1 MCYGTILWDRVQKA
15 RKLHRCEEC
24 ARDIAPGQPY
34 RTQGGR
40 DGRELI
46 AMKYCIKCATR
57 LAITDN
63 DDTDGDGCVVGDLKT
78 IAKEHAARNGWKR
91 FLGVM
96 RAAKKRLLGVEAG
109 K

>member
-24 ARDIAPGQPY
+24 AKDIAPGQPY

-40 DGRELI
+40 DGRDLI
-46 AMKYCIKCATR
+46 STKYCIKCATR
-57 LAITDN
+57 LAIATD
-63 DDTDGDGCVVGDLKT
+63 DDASDDGCVYGDLKS
-78 IAKEHAARNGWKR
+78 IAKEHAARSGWKR

-96 RAAKKRLLGVEAG
+96 RAARRRLLKED
-109 K
+109 